1 MVQAM
6 VPTYQRH
13 FTKGELNALVEFY
26 GSPTGQ
32 KILHEMPAITSEAM
46 ESMMPIMRRNIGR
59 ITQSVQQE
67 TTEMLKESHRK
78 GARNMPV
85 TRND

>member
-1 MVQAM
+1 
-6 VPTYQRH
+6 
-13 FTKGELNALVEFY
+13 
-26 GSPTGQ
+26 
-32 KILHEMPAITSEAM
+32 MPAITSEAM

-78 GARNMPV
+78 GARNTPV